1 MPVPKVSVLER
12 VDCIYKLGAEVALE
26 DGFYHP
32 VTTKE
37 RGPAFGIRSTFLNLL
52 TKFNLNPYISY
63 HNRSD

>member
-1 MPVPKVSVLER
+1 M
-12 VDCIYKLGAEVALE
+12 ALE

-52 TKFNLNPYISY
+52 TKFNLNPNTIVHTETLKLRVIPYIV
-63 HNRSD
+63 

>member
-1 MPVPKVSVLER
+1 M
-12 VDCIYKLGAEVALE
+12 ALE

-37 RGPAFGIRSTFLNLL
+37 RGLAFGIRSTFLNLL